1 MGIRGTHLRPIYLIS
16 KTSHS
21 DTSGV
26 IHIPIL
32 SIKFLQPLIDFSL
45 YNGLI
50 ITSKEAAKA
59 LSDYSIAWKALDIV
73 CVGEATAH
81 EIRLLGG
88 VNVTVAAGYGNSI
101 IDVLDKSKR
110 KWLYLRPR
118 SIASSWPQHARDMGN
133 KIDEVVIYETTC
145 NESRQTVEIATDG
158 ILIFTSPS
166 SIECFLKK
174 YDFLPTNDVV
184 CIGTTTQK
192 ALPQGVSYILS
203 DETSVASCIEKAK
216 SLSFLSL

>member
-1 MGIRGTHLRPIYLIS
+1 MRPIYLIS
-16 KTSHS
+16 KTSHKNGY
-21 DTSGV
+21 GV
-26 IHIPIL
+26 IHVPIL
-32 SIKFLQPLIDFSL
+32 SISFLHPPIDFNS
-45 YNGLI
+45 YDGLI
-50 ITSKEAAKA
+50 ITSKEGARA
-59 LSDYSIAWKALDIV
+59 LQNYTLEWQKLNIV
-73 CVGEATAH
+73 CVGEATAN
-81 EIRLLGG
+81 EIRRLGG
-88 VNVTVAAGYGNSI
+88 VHITVAAGYGDSI
-101 IDVLDKSKR
+101 VDVLKNQER
-110 KWLYLRPR
+110 RWLYLRPR
-118 SIASSWPQHARDMGN
+118 SIASSWPQYARDMGN

>member
-1 MGIRGTHLRPIYLIS
+1 
-16 KTSHS
+16 
-21 DTSGV
+21 V

-59 LSDYSIAWKALDIV
+59 LSDYSIAWEALDIV

-145 NESRQTVEIATDG
+145 NESMEAVEIACDG

-166 SIECFLKK
+166 SIECFLKRYSFAST
-174 YDFLPTNDVV
+174 YDIVT
-184 CIGTTTQK
+184 IGTTTQK
-192 ALPQGVSYILS
+192 ALPLGIPSILS
-203 DETSVASCIEKAK
+203 EKTTIESCIEMAQK
-216 SLSFLSL
+216 LSL

>member
-1 MGIRGTHLRPIYLIS
+1 MRPIYLIS

-59 LSDYSIAWKALDIV
+59 LSDYSIAWEALDIV

-145 NESRQTVEIATDG
+145 NESMEAVEIACDG

-166 SIECFLKK
+166 SIECFLKRYSFAST
-174 YDFLPTNDVV
+174 YDIVT
-184 CIGTTTQK
+184 IGTTTQK
-192 ALPQGVSYILS
+192 ALPLGIPSILS
-203 DETSVASCIEKAK
+203 EKTTIESCIEMAQK
-216 SLSFLSL
+216 LSL

>member
-1 MGIRGTHLRPIYLIS
+1 MRPIYLIS

-26 IHIPIL
+26 IHVPIL
-32 SIKFLQPLIDFSL
+32 SIKFLQPHIDFSR
-45 YNGLI
+45 YDGLI
-50 ITSKEAAKA
+50 VTSKEGARA
-59 LSDYSIAWKALDIV
+59 LSDYSIALETLDIV

-88 VNVTVAAGYGNSI
+88 VNVTVALGYGNSI
-101 IDVLDKSKR
+101 IDVLGNQKR
-110 KWLYLRPR
+110 EWLYLRPR

-145 NESRQTVEIATDG
+145 NESMEIVEIATNG

-166 SIECFLKK
+166 SIECFMKR
-174 YDFLPTNDVV
+174 YSFTSTHDIVT
-184 CIGTTTQK
+184 IGTTTQK
-192 ALPQGVSYILS
+192 ALPPGTPSTLS
-203 DETSVASCIEKAK
+203 KKTTIESCIEMAQQ
-216 SLSFLSL
+216 LSL